1 MAEEPKVS
9 VQLTV
14 NDQDVSLNEFAQR
27 ITMNILTGIVKSLK
41 IDDEVKTA
49 GFELKIE

>member
-1 MAEEPKVS
+1 MAEESKVS

-14 NDQDVSLNEFAQR
+14 NGQEVSLNEFVQQ

-41 IDDEVKTA
+41 IDDELKTA
-49 GFELKIE
+49 VFELKIE